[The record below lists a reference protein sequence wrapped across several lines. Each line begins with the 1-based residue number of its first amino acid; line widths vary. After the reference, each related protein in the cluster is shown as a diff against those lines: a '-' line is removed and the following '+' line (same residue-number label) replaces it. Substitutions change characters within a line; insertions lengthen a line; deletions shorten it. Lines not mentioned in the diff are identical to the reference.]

1 MFTAYTETGGWK
13 CFSFFVSENSVCAEL
28 EFQTAEKQKQNKMCT
43 RGQDTKHVFIRRSP
57 PHQND
62 TFADFESMTDRLL
75 DEIVQYIQIY
85 NLTVSKI
92 R

>member
-1 MFTAYTETGGWK
+1 VLKFDV
-13 CFSFFVSENSVCAEL
+13 FSNFNLDFL
-28 EFQTAEKQKQNKMCT
+28 GFLFK
-43 RGQDTKHVFIRRSP
+43 
-57 PHQND
+57 ND

>member
-1 MFTAYTETGGWK
+1 MGFQA
-13 CFSFFVSENSVCAEL
+13 AE
-28 EFQTAEKQKQNKMCT
+28 KQNKMCT
-43 RGQDTKHVFIRRSP
+43 CEQGTKTANMFSCSALF
-57 PHQND
+57 HQND

>member
-1 MFTAYTETGGWK
+1 MYAW
-13 CFSFFVSENSVCAEL
+13 
-28 EFQTAEKQKQNKMCT
+28 T
-43 RGQDTKHVFIRRSP
+43 RRKITKHVFIRRYP
-57 PHQND
+57 PPQND

>member
-1 MFTAYTETGGWK
+1 MW
-13 CFSFFVSENSVCAEL
+13 
-28 EFQTAEKQKQNKMCT
+28 T
-43 RGQDTKHVFIRRSP
+43 RGKKAKHVFILRSP
-57 PHQND
+57 LHQND

>member
-1 MFTAYTETGGWK
+1 MFRVNVGVVNQHPQNRHSNHDR
-13 CFSFFVSENSVCAEL
+13 FENL
-28 EFQTAEKQKQNKMCT
+28 FIIKQILLCIHYRDFKLADPPRFT
-43 RGQDTKHVFIRRSP
+43 LFIFL
-57 PHQND
+57 QND

-75 DEIVQYIQIY
+75 DEIVQYIQLY

>member
-1 MFTAYTETGGWK
+1 MYVWR
-13 CFSFFVSENSVCAEL
+13 
-28 EFQTAEKQKQNKMCT
+28 
-43 RGQDTKHVFIRRSP
+43 RGEEAKHVFILCSP
-57 PHQND
+57 SHQND